1 MIKEE
6 KSTFITS
13 NEIFS
18 KSLNVQTTSNFPR
31 KYLYEFLNFTE
42 LVTNY
47 INLIETRKHWPIQTV
62 LPFKNGYQLQSHKKM
77 KQEFPIFS
85 PLLKIYYISFIEKFP
100 PKLQR
105 KMNVDEIYT
114 IKQVSKFTER
124 ITKNI
129 LMICINFLQTH

>member
-47 INLIETRKHWPIQTV
+47 ITIQKR
-62 LPFKNGYQLQSHKKM
+62 LSA
-77 KQEFPIFS
+77 
-85 PLLKIYYISFIEKFP
+85 
-100 PKLQR
+100 
-105 KMNVDEIYT
+105 
-114 IKQVSKFTER
+114 
-124 ITKNI
+124 TKS
-129 LMICINFLQTH
+129 